1 MNKGKK
7 IKKNKNPSER
17 RGGVQRWGGKRSDK
31 GGGKIKSGRPKR
43 ETGGGWTQRQA
54 MGRRMTEEKDGE
66 EPLRPRWLV
75 VLEGEDL
82 HFSLSFFSF
91 LSTRHT
97 EWS

>member
-1 MNKGKK
+1 MNKGERKK
-7 IKKNKNPSER
+7 TRVRDEAAYS
-17 RGGVQRWGGKRSDK
+17 GGGGGRSDK

-82 HFSLSFFSF
+82 HFSLFFFSF